1 MQLKENQK
9 RAIEEHYDSMDP
21 RNIEFEDAVELVVDH
36 LIDEDL
42 VDLSEDEDGDMH
54 EDLYN
59 SVWEHLEFYIQ

>member
-1 MQLKENQK
+1 MELNDKQK

-21 RNIEFEDAVELVVDH
+21 RNIEFEDAVELVTDH
-36 LIDEDL
+36 LIDENL

-59 SVWEHLEFYIQ
+59 SVWEHLEFYVG

>member
-1 MQLKENQK
+1 MELNKKQKE
-9 RAIEEHYDSMDP
+9 AIQDQYESMDP
-21 RNIEFEDAVELVVDH
+21 RNIEFEDAVELIVDH

-59 SVWEHLEFYIQ
+59 SVWEHLEFYAG

>member
-1 MQLKENQK
+1 MELNAKQK

-21 RNIEFEDAVELVVDH
+21 RNIEFEDAVELVTDH
-36 LIDEDL
+36 LIDENL

-59 SVWEHLEFYIQ
+59 SVWEHLEFYVG

>member
-1 MQLKENQK
+1 MELNKKQKE
-9 RAIEEHYDSMDP
+9 AIQEQYDSMDP
-21 RNIEFEDAVELVVDH
+21 RNIEFEDAVELIVDH

-59 SVWEHLEFYIQ
+59 SVWEHLEFYAG

>member
-1 MQLKENQK
+1 MELSSKQK

-21 RNIEFEDAVELVVDH
+21 RNIEFEDAVELVTDH
-36 LIDEDL
+36 LIDENL

-59 SVWEHLEFYIQ
+59 SVWEHLEFYVG